1 MLIPAG
7 SCTTQRQFLDG
18 FVQMCK
24 QQVRLLMPASSKAG
38 RRNHVGGWSCV
49 LPEGGSVRVG
59 SLRSRELF
67 KSEGET
73 FLTVPVTALGWTSW
87 NASAKDLFFLRHLSR
102 G

>member
-1 MLIPAG
+1 M
-7 SCTTQRQFLDG
+7 
-18 FVQMCK
+18 
-24 QQVRLLMPASSKAG
+24 
-38 RRNHVGGWSCV
+38 

-87 NASAKDLFFLRHLSR
+87 NASAEDLFFLRHLSR